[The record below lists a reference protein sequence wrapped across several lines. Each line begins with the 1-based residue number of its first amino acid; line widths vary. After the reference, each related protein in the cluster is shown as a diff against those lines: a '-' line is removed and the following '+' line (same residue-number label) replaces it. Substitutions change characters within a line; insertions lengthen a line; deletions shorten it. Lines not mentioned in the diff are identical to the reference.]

1 MLLLLLLIVVAI
13 ICMVL
18 ASRFDEYDYDGVYL
32 FYLIMGV
39 MCTFAIT
46 AILIISIVVNVG
58 EDGYL
63 TKKQQ
68 EYESLVYQL
77 ENNLYDNDNDL
88 GKKQLYDQ
96 IQEYNSNIAFGKK
109 MQDNLWIGI
118 MVEDIY
124 DELELIKYN
133 N

>member
-13 ICMVL
+13 TCVVL
-18 ASRFDEYDYDGVYL
+18 ASLFDEHGHDIFYVFTLFIGVICTI
-32 FYLIMGV
+32 LIM
-39 MCTFAIT
+39 

-58 EDGYL
+58 EDGFL
-63 TKKQQ
+63 AEKQQ
-68 EYESLVYQL
+68 KCESLVYQL

-96 IQEYNSNIAFGKK
+96 IQEYNSNVAFGKK
-109 MQDNLWIGI
+109 MQNDLWIGI
-118 MVEDIY
+118 MIEDIY
-124 DELELIKYN
+124 DDLELIEYN